1 MSTKHTPGPWH
12 YEETS
17 GYVRC
22 FEGFTVADAYEALDK
37 SQSDING
44 RLIAAT
50 PALLAA
56 LRELC
61 RQAES
66 SLDYR
71 PEFRAALADGLA
83 AINQAEQGDLK

>member
-1 MSTKHTPGPWH
+1 MTQ
-12 YEETS
+12 E
-17 GYVRC
+17 
-22 FEGFTVADAYEALDK
+22 
-37 SQSDING
+37 Q
-44 RLIAAT
+44 AA
-50 PALLAA
+50 AVLAA

-83 AINQAEQGDLK
+83 AINQAEQL